1 MTLDEFL
8 LKYNGEYVEVAG
20 SANAKNQCVDL
31 ANLYLREVLGLP
43 IIEWTNA
50 IDFPKK
56 SSLEFVRNTSEGV
69 PEPGDLIIFSIGDY
83 GHIAIFVEGD
93 AKSFR
98 SFDQNYPIGTP
109 CHIQN
114 HYYKTVIGWLRCKI
128 EPDMTDEEKRILQ
141 FVRDQNANE
150 GKVREA
156 FGALQ
161 DQPDKNRQI
170 QTLQERTLTLENSL
184 KALED
189 RIVALESE
197 IKANQDLVTDW
208 QKQVASANRRVD
220 ELNQIVEDITDEK
233 NQFKRWYEQSLT
245 KRIDK
250 MRVVEIIAYLFRRF
264 IKSQ

>member
-8 LKYNGEYVEVAG
+8 LKNNGEYVEVAG
-20 SANAKNQCVDL
+20 STNAKNQCVDL
-31 ANLYLREVLGLP
+31 ANKYLQEVLRLP

-56 SSLEFVRNTSEGV
+56 SSLEFVKNTPEGV
-69 PEPGDLIIFSIGDY
+69 PEPGDLVIFNIGDY

-93 AKSFR
+93 TKSFR
-98 SFDQNYPIGTP
+98 SFDQNYPKGTP

-128 EPDMTDEEKRILQ
+128 GPDMTDEEKRILQ
-141 FVRDQNANE
+141 FIRDQQANE

-197 IKANQDLVTDW
+197 IKANQDLVADW
-208 QKQVASANRRVD
+208 QKQVASANRRME
-220 ELNQIVEDITDEK
+220 ELNQTVEAVTNER
-233 NQFKRWYEQSLT
+233 NQFKRWYESALE
-245 KRIDK
+245 KSADK
-250 MRVVEIIAYLFRRF
+250 LNSWQAFQLFV
-264 IKSQ
+264 KKLLQK